1 MTGDRFNPYLKYG
14 GLVIREYEAAG
25 HIVVDVAR
33 EADVEVSASGILLRP
48 GADVRP
54 VMEKCR
60 RADCIMPH
68 CSEWYERKLNQAVTR
83 VIRAEGDYVFEVTAP
98 RLAEDKAELAVAVE
112 AIRRAFWNLMGEV
125 AGLDVYGGFVVGE
138 WHKEGVTRER
148 SIQAMLARVRD
159 NFPLH
164 LHAELPAVGV
174 PASMVPVIEKLANVL
189 LREALNEDIYKGN
202 LSMCEVDA
210 DMLAIRNGTKRKSV
224 PYVRLVPTSEV
235 GSEWFKAGYLLKHLS
250 PESPHNLRD
259 VDSAGLSGAAMIARH
274 HEVNALLPGA
284 DKGYYAWAYPGAD
297 GKRRSFFSMASGW
310 DKRKVMSDTHRRV
323 CGGEYVDAETGLR
336 EVWEPTAGLNVEVT
350 HRGVT
355 LSEVVPGRVVASSYL
370 RLTLGGALHEC
381 RLDAEARLMGA
392 CESVA
397 NRVEANVAQLR
408 AIKADK
414 RVRFT
419 KAMYAA
425 LSVVLSGLAQERT
438 LTMKKLLRG
447 LVAPLDTKKAAH
459 VPPGFAFVLLDVQ
472 STAKKA
478 RAPPRHTC
486 RPPTCSVIS
495 TVHVRQTIYLLWHHK
510 SGTNS
515 IVKPRIP
522 HVKTVIPGLWR
533 ARRR

>member
-14 GLVIREYEAAG
+14 GLVIRKYEAAG

-48 GADVRP
+48 GAVVRS
-54 VMEKCR
+54 VMDKCR
-60 RADCIMPH
+60 RADCIMPR

-83 VIRAEGDYVFEVTAP
+83 VLRSEGDYVFEVTAP

-112 AIRRAFWNLMGEV
+112 AIRRAFWKLMGEV
-125 AGLDVYGGFVVGE
+125 PGLDVYGGFVVGE

-148 SIQAMLARVRD
+148 AIQAMQAKVRG

-174 PASMVPVIEKLANVL
+174 PAPMVPVIEKLANVL
-189 LREALNEDIYKGN
+189 LREALNKDIYKGN

-210 DMLAIRNGTKRKSV
+210 DMRAIRNGTKRKSV

-235 GSEWFKAGYLLKHLS
+235 GSEWFKAGYLLKHLN
-250 PESPHNLRD
+250 PESPYNLRD
-259 VDSAGLSGAAMIARH
+259 ADSAGLNGAAMIARH
-274 HEVNALLPGA
+274 HEVNALLPGV
-284 DKGYYAWAYPGAD
+284 DKGYHAWAYPGAD
-297 GKRRSFFSMASGW
+297 GKQRSFFSMASGW
-310 DKRKVMSDTHRRV
+310 DKRNVMIDTHRRV

-336 EVWEPTAGLNVEVT
+336 EVWEPTAGLHVEVT

-355 LSEVVPGRVVASSYL
+355 MSEVVPGRVVASSYL

-397 NRVEANVAQLR
+397 NQVEANVAMLR
-408 AIKADK
+408 AIKADR

-419 KAMYAA
+419 RAMYAA
-425 LSVVLSGLAQERT
+425 LSAVLSVMAQERA
-438 LTMKKLLRG
+438 LTMQELLRG
-447 LVAPLDTKKAAH
+447 LVAPLGIKKAAPKPLGGAFSTFGVQPTAQKARPPPGSSAARLH
-459 VPPGFAFVLLDVQ
+459 VPSL
-472 STAKKA
+472 
-478 RAPPRHTC
+478 
-486 RPPTCSVIS
+486 
-495 TVHVRQTIYLLWHHK
+495 VRCM
-510 SGTNS
+510 
-515 IVKPRIP
+515 
-522 HVKTVIPGLWR
+522 
-533 ARRR
+533 